1 MTDQKESRILWLM
14 ALVVG
19 AVSFALAFSAPR
31 PLNLFYAL
39 FGLGLVAIAG
49 LMVWRLRQ
57 RRELRHRRAGHR

>member
-19 AVSFALAFSAPR
+19 AVSSALAFSAPW

-39 FGLGLVAIAG
+39 FGLGLVAVAG
-49 LMVWRLRQ
+49 LMVWRLRH
-57 RRELRHRRAGHR
+57 RRDLRHRRAGHR